1 MVYVNNKGGKT
12 MYIARFTLI
21 SLVTFVFLMGC
32 GMVGQQ
38 AEMAEETTMAAEE
51 KPMDADALKVPTPA
65 AYQEVTLQV
74 EGMT

>member
-1 MVYVNNKGGKT
+1 MN
-12 MYIARFTLI
+12 IARFTLI
-21 SLVTFVFLMGC
+21 TLVTFAFLMGC

-38 AEMAEETTMAAEE
+38 AEMPVETTMTAEE
-51 KPMDADALKVPTPA
+51 VPMEELSVPTPEKA